1 MTPTQIELH
10 NAHKARLQRIA
21 QAAARINPKTDKE
34 FSAALNA
41 VEEPVTEPVDWADKQ
56 IDKNKGLWFSVVE
69 SIKLTPDGKP
79 TVRAI
84 QLATCEYY
92 GIKLN
97 DLVSARRTANV
108 TLPRQ
113 VAMYLAK
120 DMTESSYPS
129 IARMTGNR
137 DHTTAIHSFRKIE
150 KLIKTDSDLASE
162 VATIRRRFNETA
174 DCSDDA

>member
-10 NAHKARLQRIA
+10 NARKARLQRIA
-21 QAAARINPKTDKE
+21 QAAARINPKTDSE

-41 VEEPVTEPVDWADKQ
+41 VEEPVTEPADNWADKQ
-56 IDKNKGLWFSVVE
+56 IENNKRFWFSVVDC
-69 SIKLTPDGKP
+69 ITQTPKGRP
-79 TVRAI
+79 TIRAI
-84 QLATCEYY
+84 QLATCEVY

-120 DMTESSYPS
+120 DMTKSTYPS

-137 DHTTAIHSFRKIE
+137 DHTTAIHAFRKIE
-150 KLIKTDSDLASE
+150 KLIK
-162 VATIRRRFNETA
+162 N
-174 DCSDDA
+174 